1 MKKHIL
7 ILCIYM
13 CLVLSI
19 VGCSNINSNESDVS
33 KLTDVEESNEN
44 IRNFYENPV
53 LVDNKD
59 LKISAVNLQYL
70 NDYGMIELI
79 IENKSDELISV
90 TLDKLLFSDKERDAR
105 LSCNINPNS
114 SINEYIYIESI
125 STIEDFNDK
134 IEGTLNVL
142 RNKNNNQ
149 YKFMFKG

>member
-1 MKKHIL
+1 
-7 ILCIYM
+7 M

-53 LVDNKD
+53 LVDSED
-59 LKISAVNLQYL
+59 LKISAVSIQYM
-70 NDYGMIELI
+70 NDYGMIELT

-90 TLDKLLFSDKERDAR
+90 TLDKLFFSNKERDAR